1 MKKSKLSVGLVTSF
15 ISAMALTACGSSLK
29 SSDKN
34 IVSFTGA
41 DGKTVSV
48 LTDSVYQEYLKSSS
62 GISTIYDKVLE
73 VLIRHAYQ
81 DSESDIHGQDGVK
94 LTYDQIVI
102 RAKQEVTND
111 KNTAKTN
118 AKTNGTSYSTEWK
131 AILESHNVEDEK
143 GLRESYIYKYE
154 KEQVENWYLDKNE
167 DELKSEFI
175 GLNNAGEQ
183 VKYDNR
189 FLGKLPYHIRH
200 ILVNVDSGS
209 SGTKYTRETITE
221 SQANKLVE
229 VYNRL
234 SAGIED
240 FGTVAKNGG
249 SEDTGSAAK
258 YGDVGIMQNTANSG
272 GSLTMVPEFQ
282 LGIYAYDNLLY
293 RKNDTNQTVKN
304 GLGLTASVETEL
316 GAIATDAAFT
326 TAFGKVAEVP
336 YSVFADLDKYAD
348 VETNKDDHVLY
359 ENSEA
364 IYPRNIL
371 WNRYLNHHDVFLITN
386 RTRVN
391 QGSTATNLNANLL
404 GTTFDGLTEAADGK
418 CGFRFAKDLGLTD
431 NADVMVLTDEN
442 AQPIF
447 GVRSQYGIHFMI
459 IQKSINDF
467 AQASGVDKKV
477 SLSEYYTTAV
487 PKDDDFPRNSDGS
500 MKSVYVNYI
509 RTTHETDST
518 YTTRADE
525 VASAIKG
532 IDATYDYRLY
542 ELLASETGLVFN
554 GEGGNNLKTLIDE
567 FVKSKRDA
575 ATVNQGENMEL
586 AWQTYLEML
595 TAQYATRKP
604 VTVEG
609 GEKLRNVI
617 PEGCIVGFN
626 QTDAQVE
633 TSGLYKKGGACYY
646 GK

>member
-15 ISAMALTACGSSLK
+15 ISAMALTACGSSIK
-29 SSDKN
+29 SSDKY

-41 DGKTVSV
+41 DGKAVSV

-62 GISTIYDKVLE
+62 GISTIYNKVLE
-73 VLIRHAYQ
+73 VLIRHSYQ
-81 DSESDIHGQDGVK
+81 DSESQIHGQDGVK

-111 KNTAKTN
+111 KNTAKAN
-118 AKTNGTSYSTEWK
+118 AKSNGTSYSTEWK

-154 KEQVENWYLDKNE
+154 KEQIENWYLDKNE
-167 DELKSEFI
+167 DDLKAEFI
-175 GLNNAGEQ
+175 GLDTDGDQ
-183 VKYDNR
+183 VTYKDR

-221 SQANKLVE
+221 SQANKLAE

-234 SAGIED
+234 SLGIED
-240 FGTVAKNGG
+240 FGTIAKNGG

-293 RKNDTNQTVKN
+293 RKTDTNQVVKN
-304 GLGLTASVETEL
+304 GLGLTQEVEDEL
-316 GAIATDAAFT
+316 EDIATDAAFT
-326 TAFGKVAEVP
+326 TAFGTIAEVP
-336 YSVFADLDKYAD
+336 YSVFADLEEYAD
-348 VETNKDDHVLY
+348 VTTNKDDHVLY
-359 ENSEA
+359 EGSEA

-391 QGSTATNLNANLL
+391 QDATATDLNANLL
-404 GTTFDGLTEAADGK
+404 GTTFDELDVAAEGK
-418 CGFRFAKDLGLTD
+418 CGFRKAKDIFPGID
-431 NADVMVLTDEN
+431 NDKVMVLTDEN
-442 AQPIF
+442 GQPIF

-467 AQASGVDKKV
+467 AQASGVDGKS
-477 SLSEYYTTAV
+477 SLSEYYTTAL
-487 PKDDDFPRNSDGS
+487 PREDDFPRNSDGS

-509 RTTHETDST
+509 RTTHENDST

-532 IDATYDYRLY
+532 IDSTYDYRLY
-542 ELLASETGLVFN
+542 ELLAAEAGLVFN
-554 GEGGNNLKTLIDE
+554 GIDGQTLKELIDKYVE
-567 FVKSKRDA
+567 SKRDA
-575 ATVNQGENMEL
+575 STVNQQENMEL
-586 AWQTYLEML
+586 AWNNYLEML
-595 TAQYATRKP
+595 VAQYVTREA

-626 QTDAQVE
+626 EKDNGAHAA
-633 TSGLYKKGGACYY
+633 LYEKGGACYY